1 MAVQPPKYALTFMAS
16 TTKLAV
22 QHGLKRGISKAAA
35 KAAARA
41 NPALLVL
48 EAVGSVAE
56 AVNSY
61 LKLRQAR
68 EYRDGLRQILPY
80 EEERL
85 QIEREKLC
93 EELEIAET
101 AIDQRR
107 EIQERL
113 GTLTLVCASAY
124 RKTWEELHAIRT
136 ADLPDIE
143 AFEHRLEDLEDA
155 WHQLRHALAHYSD
168 SSN

>member
-35 KAAARA
+35 RA

-48 EAVGSVAE
+48 EAVGSMAE

-61 LKLRQAR
+61 LQLRQRR
-68 EYRDGLRQILPY
+68 EYRDGLRLILPY

-85 QIEREKLC
+85 QLEREKLC
-93 EELEIAET
+93 EELEMART
-101 AIDQRR
+101 AVDQRR
-107 EIQERL
+107 EIQRRL
-113 GTLTLVCASAY
+113 GTLTLVCASVY
-124 RKTWEELHAIRT
+124 SKTWEKLHAIRT
-136 ADLPDIE
+136 AELPDIE
-143 AFEHRLEDLEDA
+143 AFEHKLEDLEDA
-155 WHQLRHALAHYSD
+155 WHQLRHALANYSD
-168 SSN
+168 LSN

>member
-22 QHGLKRGISKAAA
+22 QHGLKRGIS

-80 EEERL
+80 EEELL
-85 QIEREKLC
+85 QLEREKLR
-93 EELEIAET
+93 EELEMART

-107 EIQERL
+107 EIQGRL
-113 GTLTLVCASAY
+113 GTLTLVCASVY
-124 RKTWEELHAIRT
+124 SKTWKELHAIRT
-136 ADLPDIE
+136 AELPDIE
-143 AFEHRLEDLEDA
+143 AFEHKIEDLEDA
-155 WHQLRHALAHYSD
+155 WHQLRHALANYSD
-168 SSN
+168 LSN

>member
-22 QHGLKRGISKAAA
+22 QHGLKRGIYKAT
-35 KAAARA
+35 ART

-48 EAVGSVAE
+48 EAVGSVTK

-61 LKLRQAR
+61 LELRQAR
-68 EYRDGLRQILPY
+68 EYREGLRQILPY

-85 QIEREKLC
+85 QLEREELC
-93 EELEIAET
+93 KELEMAKT

-113 GTLTLVCASAY
+113 GTLTRVCASACS
-124 RKTWEELHAIRT
+124 TIWEELHAIRT
-136 ADLPDIE
+136 AELPDIE
-143 AFEHRLEDLEDA
+143 AFEHRLEDLEGA
-155 WHQLRHALAHYSD
+155 WHELRHALANYSD

>member
-16 TTKLAV
+16 TTKLAL
-22 QHGLKRGISKAAA
+22 QHGLKRGMAAA
-35 KAAARA
+35 GA

-48 EAVGSVAE
+48 EAVGSVTE

-61 LKLRQAR
+61 LQLRQRR

-85 QIEREKLC
+85 QLEREKLC
-93 EELEIAET
+93 EELEMART

-107 EIQERL
+107 EIQGRL
-113 GTLTLVCASAY
+113 GTLTLVCASVY
-124 RKTWEELHAIRT
+124 SKTWKELHAIRT
-136 ADLPDIE
+136 AELPDIE
-143 AFEHRLEDLEDA
+143 AFEHKIEDLEDA
-155 WHQLRHALAHYSD
+155 WHQLRHALANYSD
-168 SSN
+168 LSN